1 MLTFSLNKK
10 NFQDKANTKDNDEAK
25 KNIKYRIKIERLVT
39 AKKEMKTWTTL
50 PSQMFVPFFEDA
62 FEAILHVLDIEHRN
76 TGVWTKL

>member
-39 AKKEMKTWTTL
+39 AKKEMKT
-50 PSQMFVPFFEDA
+50 
-62 FEAILHVLDIEHRN
+62 
-76 TGVWTKL
+76 